1 LDPFSSL
8 SFYLD
13 FCSEYSGI
21 VTGFAPLLH
30 SGSLTHSYPA
40 NTQKLIRFCREN
52 QPREKAIMAKRIPA
66 PRVISAEEALRTEII
81 LNQALI
87 DILIAKGFISEQ
99 ELIRGIRKIKREREI
114 LAENWDCP
122 S

>member
-1 LDPFSSL
+1 
-8 SFYLD
+8 
-13 FCSEYSGI
+13 
-21 VTGFAPLLH
+21 
-30 SGSLTHSYPA
+30 
-40 NTQKLIRFCREN
+40 
-52 QPREKAIMAKRIPA
+52 MAKRIPA